1 MVKTIVI
8 WRNSLKQASQAV
20 NLFFH
25 NITVWKTIRFSN
37 QIGNNTSFKDYFN
50 IRSKDINTVTDNM
63 LNALYPVFWGSFI
76 SVTTLITIST
86 VKFLKPAQVSKQG
99 IIVSER
105 DKRSIA
111 CHIFLDIITNS
122 SSSKKWDLVSPT
134 PK

>member
-1 MVKTIVI
+1 
-8 WRNSLKQASQAV
+8 
-20 NLFFH
+20 
-25 NITVWKTIRFSN
+25 
-37 QIGNNTSFKDYFN
+37 
-50 IRSKDINTVTDNM
+50 M